1 MQISLEPKISCIA
14 DPSLTSRIAESKL
27 FIEILSAFLS
37 KLNFWRFSAFFLP
50 FLSKFKISHF
60 TFCRSEDFL
69 LVKFPSASEA
79 KSLKYGSCPSFRG
92 TPPLENSCLI
102 YFPSVLILLSCIRHP
117 KLCAPQKYMFFL
129 LHFSTL

>member
-1 MQISLEPKISCIA
+1 MLLMLKVQISLEPKISCIADPKIADPKISCIA

-27 FIEILSAFLS
+27 SREILSAFLS

-102 YFPSVLILLSCIRHP
+102 YFPSV
-117 KLCAPQKYMFFL
+117 
-129 LHFSTL
+129 FSSFKWH